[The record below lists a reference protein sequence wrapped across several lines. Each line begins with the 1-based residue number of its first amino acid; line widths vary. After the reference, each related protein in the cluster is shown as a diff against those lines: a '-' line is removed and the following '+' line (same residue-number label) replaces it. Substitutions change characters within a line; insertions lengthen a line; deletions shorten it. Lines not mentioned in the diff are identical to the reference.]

1 MERVARRS
9 RTRQLSVETEPDGE
23 LTARAADGDSTAFE
37 ALYRRHADSAWRLA
51 FAVTGNADDA
61 ADAVSDAFTRVFQAL
76 PTSQLS
82 EGDFRPYLLA
92 ATRNAAIDTV
102 RRGGR
107 TQPTATMELL
117 DSAAVA
123 AGPHDRVVASVD
135 MALIVRAFLDLPERW
150 RSVLWLTE
158 VEGIPAREAGPMLGL
173 TPNAAAQLAVRAR
186 AGLRERFLQAHL
198 RAAAGSCTFTV
209 ERLGAYVAG
218 ALSPRDVAKVDQHLA
233 GCADCRARQAELE
246 DLGGLLRRVAIPLPL
261 ALGAVTL
268 SKFKLAS
275 AATAAIRR
283 VATGTTNAARVQR
296 PLAAVTTAMIALG
309 VISLTVVHN
318 NGNAPSKQA
327 SRPSID
333 GRTALEQV
341 TVPSG
346 TTETIT
352 FAAAQSNAL
361 GAANEA
367 ALAAAANQA
376 GAAIPPQANI
386 PRPRGGTTQPN
397 GNGTTPTPAPTPAP
411 GPAAQP
417 VVQAGLSLDAGTQ
430 PVAGLALGVGNNSCV
445 GLQIAGTNVG
455 CPPAAGAP
463 TKTLTVDLS
472 GSLLGDT
479 QVAL

>member
-1 MERVARRS
+1 MRRS
-9 RTRQLSVETEPDGE
+9 RTNQATIDAASDGE
-23 LTARAADGDSTAFE
+23 LTARAADGDTTAFE
-37 ALYRRHADSAWRLA
+37 GLYRRHADSAWRLA

-76 PTSQLS
+76 PAGQLP
-82 EGDFRPYLLA
+82 EGDQFRPYLLA

-117 DSAAVA
+117 DSTAAA
-123 AGPHDRVVASVD
+123 AGPHDRAIASVD
-135 MALIVRAFLDLPERW
+135 MAMIVRAFLDLPERW

-198 RAAAGSCTFTV
+198 RTAAGSCTFTV

-218 ALSPRDVAKVDQHLA
+218 ALAPRDVAKVDQHLA
-233 GCADCRARQAELE
+233 GCEECRARQAELE

-275 AATAAIRR
+275 VAATAIRR
-283 VATGTTNAARVQR
+283 AATGTTNAARVQR
-296 PLAAVTTAMIALG
+296 PLAALTTAMIALG

-318 NGNAPSKQA
+318 NGNSPSHQS
-327 SRPSID
+327 SRPSTD
-333 GRTALEQV
+333 GRTSLEQV
-341 TVPSG
+341 TVPQPQ
-346 TTETIT
+346 TQTINLAVAHAV
-352 FAAAQSNAL
+352 AADQ
-361 GAANEA
+361 
-367 ALAAAANQA
+367 AAAAAAADAA
-376 GAAIPPQANI
+376 GPPPQAQI
-386 PRPRGGTTQPN
+386 RRPRGGTTQPS
-397 GNGTTPTPAPTPAP
+397 GPTPPPPTPTPTPQ
-411 GPAAQP
+411 PAAQP
-417 VVQAGLSLDAGTQ
+417 VVQAGLDLSLANQ
-430 PVAGLALGVGNNSCV
+430 PVASAALGVGDNSCV
-445 GLQIAGTNVG
+445 GLSLAGTPIG
-455 CPPAAGAP
+455 CAP
-463 TKTLTVDLS
+463 QPGQPDKSLTVNLG

-479 QVAL
+479 QVSL

>member
-1 MERVARRS
+1 MVRRS
-9 RTRQLSVETEPDGE
+9 RTSHTSIETASDGE
-23 LTARAADGDSTAFE
+23 LSLRASDGDTTAFE

-76 PTSQLS
+76 PAGQLP
-82 EGDFRPYLLA
+82 EGDQFRPYLLA
-92 ATRNAAIDTV
+92 ATRNAAIDTL
-102 RRGGR
+102 RRTGR

-117 DSAAVA
+117 DSAAA
-123 AGPHDRVVASVD
+123 GAGPHERAIASID
-135 MALIVRAFLDLPERW
+135 MAMIVRAFLDLPERW

-198 RAAAGSCTFTV
+198 RTAAGSCTYTV

-218 ALSPRDVAKVDQHLA
+218 ALAPRDVAKVDQHLA

-275 AATAAIRR
+275 ASATAIRR
-283 VATGTTNAARVQR
+283 AVTGTASAARVQR
-296 PLAAVTTAMIALG
+296 PLAALTTAMIALG

-318 NGNAPSKQA
+318 NGNSPTHQA
-327 SRPSID
+327 SRPSTN

-341 TVPSG
+341 TVPQQQ
-346 TTETIT
+346 TINLAVAQGQANAD
-352 FAAAQSNAL
+352 AAAQ
-361 GAANEA
+361 AAA
-367 ALAAAANQA
+367 QAAAAA
-376 GAAIPPQANI
+376 PPPQAQI
-386 PRPRGGTTQPN
+386 HRPRGGTPQPS
-397 GNGTTPTPAPTPAP
+397 PSPQPAPTPTP
-411 GPAAQP
+411 TPQPAAQP
-417 VVQAGLSLDAGTQ
+417 VVQAGVALDAGTQ
-430 PVAGLALGVGNNSCV
+430 PVAGVALGVGDNSCV
-445 GLQIAGTNVG
+445 GLQLAGTNIG
-455 CPPAAGAP
+455 CAPPAGAP
-463 TKTLTVDLS
+463 GKTLTANLG

-479 QVAL
+479 QIAL

>member
-1 MERVARRS
+1 MVRRS
-9 RTRQLSVETEPDGE
+9 RTRQTSVEAESDGE
-23 LTARAADGDSTAFE
+23 LTARATEGDTTAFE

-76 PTSQLS
+76 PAGQLAESQP
-82 EGDFRPYLLA
+82 FRPYLLA
-92 ATRNAAIDTV
+92 ATRNAAIDTL

-107 TQPTATMELL
+107 TQPTATMEEL
-117 DSAAVA
+117 DSAALG
-123 AGPHDRVVASVD
+123 AGPPDRLVASID
-135 MALIVRAFLDLPERW
+135 MAMIVRAFLDLPERW

-198 RAAAGSCTFTV
+198 RSAAGSCTYTV

-218 ALSPRDVAKVDQHLA
+218 ALAPRDVAKVDQHLA
-233 GCADCRARQAELE
+233 GCAECRARQAELE

-275 AATAAIRR
+275 AASAAIRR

-296 PLAAVTTAMIALG
+296 PLAALTTAMIALG

-318 NGNAPSKQA
+318 NGNTPSKQA
-327 SRPSID
+327 SRPSVD

-341 TVPSG
+341 TVPTTG
-346 TTETIT
+346 TQTINL
-352 FAAAQSNAL
+352 AVAQSNADQ
-361 GAANEA
+361 AAA
-367 ALAAAANQA
+367 AAAAAAAANQA
-376 GAAIPPQANI
+376 AAGPPPQAAI
-386 PRPRGGTTQPN
+386 PRPRGGTTPPPS
-397 GNGTTPTPAPTPAP
+397 GTTPSPPTTQPP
-411 GPAAQP
+411 QPAAQP

-430 PVAGLALGVGNNSCV
+430 PVAGAALGLGGNSCV
-445 GLQIAGTNVG
+445 GLQIAGTNIG
-455 CPPAAGAP
+455 CPPPAGAP
-463 TKTLTVDLS
+463 TKSLTVDLS

-479 QVAL
+479 QIAL

>member
-1 MERVARRS
+1 MRRS
-9 RTRQLSVETEPDGE
+9 RTNQASIDAASDGE
-23 LTARAADGDSTAFE
+23 LSLRAADGDTTAFE

-76 PTSQLS
+76 PAGQLP
-82 EGDFRPYLLA
+82 EGDQFRPYLLT
-92 ATRNAAIDTV
+92 ATRNAAIDTL

-117 DSAAVA
+117 DSATAAA
-123 AGPHDRVVASVD
+123 AGPHERMVASAD
-135 MALIVRAFLDLPERW
+135 MAMIVRAFLDLPERW

-158 VEGIPAREAGPMLGL
+158 VEGIPPREAGVLLGL

-218 ALSPRDVAKVDQHLA
+218 ALAPRDVAKVDQHLA
-233 GCADCRARQAELE
+233 GCADCRERQAELE

-275 AATAAIRR
+275 ASATAIRR
-283 VATGTTNAARVQR
+283 AATGTASAARVQR
-296 PLAAVTTAMIALG
+296 PLAALTTAMIALG

-318 NGNAPSKQA
+318 NGSSPTHQA
-327 SRPSID
+327 SRPGTE

-341 TVPSG
+341 TVPG
-346 TTETIT
+346 TDTINL
-352 FAAAQSNAL
+352 AVAQSNAL
-361 GAANEA
+361 SD
-367 ALAAAANQA
+367 AAAANDANNQA
-376 GAAIPPQANI
+376 AAGPPPQAQI
-386 PRPRGGTTQPN
+386 PRPRGGTTPPGGARPQP
-397 GNGTTPTPAPTPAP
+397 TPTPTPTPQPAP
-411 GPAAQP
+411 AP
-417 VVQAGLSLDAGTQ
+417 VVQAGVDLSLANQ
-430 PVAGLALGVGNNSCV
+430 PVAGVALGVGDNSCV
-445 GLQIAGTNVG
+445 GLQLVGTNVG
-455 CPPAAGAP
+455 CPPP
-463 TKTLTVDLS
+463 TGQPDKSLTVNLG

-479 QVAL
+479 HISL

>member
-1 MERVARRS
+1 MDRMVRRS
-9 RTRQLSVETEPDGE
+9 RTSQANVDSASDGE
-23 LTARAADGDSTAFE
+23 LTLRAADGDGTAFE
-37 ALYRRHADSAWRLA
+37 ALYRRHADGAWRLA

-76 PTSQLS
+76 PAGALP
-82 EGDFRPYLLA
+82 EGDQFRPYLLG
-92 ATRNAAIDTV
+92 ATRNAAIDTL
-102 RRGGR
+102 RRTGR

-117 DSAAVA
+117 DSATAA
-123 AGPHDRVVASVD
+123 AGPHDRAIASID
-135 MALIVRAFLDLPERW
+135 MAMIVRAFLDLPERW

-218 ALSPRDVAKVDQHLA
+218 ALAPRDVAKVDQHLA
-233 GCADCRARQAELE
+233 GCEECRARQAELE

-275 AATAAIRR
+275 ASATAIRR
-283 VATGTTNAARVQR
+283 AATGTAGSAARVQR

-318 NGNAPSKQA
+318 NGNSPTHQA
-327 SRPSID
+327 SRPSVD

-341 TVPSG
+341 TVPQQQ
-346 TTETIT
+346 TINLAVAQANADA
-352 FAAAQSNAL
+352 AAAQAK
-361 GAANEA
+361 
-367 ALAAAANQA
+367 ALADAAAN
-376 GAAIPPQANI
+376 AAAPPQAQI
-386 PRPRGGTTQPN
+386 RRPRGGAPQPGGTTQPTPN
-397 GNGTTPTPAPTPAP
+397 TTPAAPQ
-411 GPAAQP
+411 PAAQP
-417 VVQAGLSLDAGTQ
+417 VVQAGLDLSLGNQ
-430 PVAGLALGVGNNSCV
+430 QVAGAALGAGDNSCV
-445 GLQIAGTNVG
+445 GLQLAGTNIG
-455 CPPAAGAP
+455 CPPPTNAP
-463 TKTLTVDLS
+463 SKSLTVDLG
-472 GSLLGDT
+472 GSVLGDT
-479 QVAL
+479 QIAL